1 MPSLQRR
8 ATLRDVA
15 ERSHVSYQTVSR
27 VINNH
32 PYVSPDKRAR
42 VLQAIED
49 LGYRP
54 NRAAQSL
61 AGRHTQI
68 LGVISSGL
76 DHYGPAQM
84 VVHIER
90 AAKAA
95 GYDALFANMGDSSG
109 DSLVA
114 ALEHLRRWQPDGLL
128 LITPTDALTHDE
140 IAALTGGI
148 PVVQVD
154 PQIGAPTPSLVI
166 DQRQGARLLIEHLL
180 KLGHRD
186 FVAINGPQTWHDA
199 IARRESFRETLAAA
213 DLAPRAEIDGDWTP
227 ASGYAAAHD
236 LLAQGVTFTAL
247 AAANDQMALGALR
260 ALAEHGLRVPDDVS
274 VVGFDDISEAP
285 YFTPPLTTVR
295 QDFALLGRLGVEYLM
310 ERIAHPDAAPVQQIV
325 QPTLVV
331 RESTA
336 PPRPA
341 RAP

>member
-1 MPSLQRR
+1 MPPIQRR

-15 ERSHVSYQTVSR
+15 ERSAVSYQTVSR

-42 VLQAIED
+42 VLQAIEE

-61 AGRHTQI
+61 AGHRTQI
-68 LGVISSGL
+68 IGVVGSGL
-76 DHYGPAQM
+76 DHFGPSQM
-84 VVHIER
+84 VVYIER
-90 AAKAA
+90 AAKSA
-95 GYDALFANMGDSSG
+95 GYDALFANMGDSTG
-109 DSLVA
+109 ESLVA
-114 ALEHLRRWQPDGLL
+114 ALEHLRRWHPDGLL

-140 IAALTGGI
+140 IAALSGGI
-148 PVVQVD
+148 PIVQVD

-166 DQRQGARLLIEHLL
+166 DQRQGERLLIEHLL

-213 DLAPRAEIDGDWTP
+213 DLIPCAESEGDWSA
-227 ASGYAAAHD
+227 ASGYAAAQA
-236 LLAQGVTFTAL
+236 LLVGGVTFTAL

-260 ALAEHGLRVPDDVS
+260 ALNDQGIDVPGQVS
-274 VVGFDDISEAP
+274 VVGFDDIPEAP
-285 YFTPPLTTVR
+285 YFSPPLTTVR

-325 QPTLVV
+325 QPTLIV

-336 PPRPA
+336 QRP
-341 RAP
+341 